1 MDTRKVRYFL
11 VLCEEQ
17 SFTRA
22 AKRCGVSQPSLSAA
36 IKSLERELGG
46 SLFLRSIKRTT
57 MSPLGIAV
65 RPHLQQIDHFA
76 EKAKLQI
83 APGSAPSSISAVNT
97 RESPMH
103 NFGYGTVAAAAAAGV
118 LLIAVLAIH
127 QSRLATVSVGSQAT
141 SNIVDVRALE
151 RSMEF
156 KTLPDG
162 NVKGGYGE
170 EQDWAT

>member
-46 SLFLRSIKRTT
+46 SLFRRGIKRTT
-57 MSPLGIAV
+57 MSPLGITV

-127 QSRLATVSVGSQAT
+127 QSRLATVLVGGQAT

-151 RSMEF
+151 RSMDL

-170 EQDWAT
+170 EQD

>member
-1 MDTRKVRYFL
+1 MDTRKIRYFL
-11 VLCEEQ
+11 ALCEEQ

-46 SLFLRSIKRTT
+46 SLFRRSIKRTT
-57 MSPLGIAV
+57 LSPLGISV

-83 APGSAPSSISAVNT
+83 APRSAAHSISAVKT
-97 RESPMH
+97 RERPVH
-103 NFGYGTVAAAAAAGV
+103 KFAHGTVAAAAVAGM
-118 LLIAVLAIH
+118 LFIGILAIH
-127 QSRLATVSVGSQAT
+127 QSRPAKSSVESQAT
-141 SNIVDVRALE
+141 NSIVNVRALE
-151 RSMEF
+151 GSMDV

-170 EQDWAT
+170 EES

>member
-11 VLCEEQ
+11 ALCEEQ
-17 SFTRA
+17 SFSRA

-46 SLFLRSIKRTT
+46 SVFLRSEKRTT
-57 MSPLGIAV
+57 MSPLGVAV
-65 RPHLQQIDHFA
+65 RPYLQQIDHFA

-83 APGSAPSSISAVNT
+83 APGSAASSISAVNT
-97 RESPMH
+97 RASPMRKLA
-103 NFGYGTVAAAAAAGV
+103 YSAVATAVVAGA
-118 LLIAVLAIH
+118 LLIGTLAIH
-127 QSRLATVSVGSQAT
+127 QPKPATALVESQVT
-141 SNIVDVRALE
+141 NNSFDVRALE
-151 RSMEF
+151 RSMDL

-170 EQDWAT
+170 EEN

>member
-22 AKRCGVSQPSLSAA
+22 AKRCGVSQPSLRAA

-65 RPHLQQIDHFA
+65 RPHLQQIDYFA

-83 APGSAPSSISAVNT
+83 APGSATSSISAVNT

-103 NFGYGTVAAAAAAGV
+103 KLAYSAVATAVVAGA
-118 LLIAVLAIH
+118 LLIGTLVIH
-127 QSRLATVSVGSQAT
+127 QPKPATASVESQRT
-141 SNIVDVRALE
+141 NNIVDVRALE
-151 RSMEF
+151 RSVDL

-170 EQDWAT
+170 EQD

>member
-1 MDTRKVRYFL
+1 MDTRKIRYFL
-11 VLCEEQ
+11 ALCEEQ

-36 IKSLERELGG
+36 IKSLERELGA
-46 SLFLRSIKRTT
+46 SLFLRSRKQTT
-57 MSPLGIAV
+57 ISPLGIAV

-83 APGSAPSSISAVNT
+83 APSSAARPISALKT

-103 NFGYGTVAAAAAAGV
+103 KFAYSAAATAAVAGA
-118 LLIAVLAIH
+118 LLIGILAIH
-127 QSRLATVSVGSQAT
+127 QSKPATASVKSQVT
-141 SNIVDVRALE
+141 NNIVDVRALE
-151 RSMEF
+151 RSLDP

-162 NVKGGYGE
+162 NVKGRYGE
-170 EQDWAT
+170 EVD

>member
-11 VLCEEQ
+11 ALCEEQ
-17 SFTRA
+17 SFSRA

-65 RPHLQQIDHFA
+65 RPYLQQIDHFA

-83 APGSAPSSISAVNT
+83 APGSAASSISAVNT
-97 RESPMH
+97 RKGPMH
-103 NFGYGTVAAAAAAGV
+103 KFGYGTVAAAAAAGV
-118 LLIAVLAIH
+118 LLISVLAIH
-127 QSRLATVSVGSQAT
+127 QSRLATVSVKSQAT

-151 RSMEF
+151 KSIDF

-170 EQDWAT
+170 EES